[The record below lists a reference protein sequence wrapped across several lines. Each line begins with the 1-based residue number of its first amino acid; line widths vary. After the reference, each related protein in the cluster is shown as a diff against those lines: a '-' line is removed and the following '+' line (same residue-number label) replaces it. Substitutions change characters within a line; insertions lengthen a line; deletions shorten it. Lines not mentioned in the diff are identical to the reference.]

1 MILKTLAG
9 YMNGNGGTLLI
20 GVADDGAIV
29 GLDNDYKTLKKH
41 DRDGFEQAL
50 MTSIAT
56 KLGADACHSVQIVFH
71 SLDNK
76 EVCRVMVAPAQPPDV
91 REGRRRSQAL
101 CSHRREHSRAECSG
115 SDQLH
120 LRSLAEVTTANS
132 LLSRN
137 KITSLRCLCMQQTGA
152 CIMFEDSLV
161 ESSGRLGSSNPWT
174 AMASFAVQILLSG
187 IVLLIS
193 LIYTE
198 GLPQRQLVSML
209 EAPALPQPA
218 AAPRTAAGLMKPTSE
233 FDRNVL
239 QVPREIPKSIA
250 MVRDEAPPRGM
261 QLESPATSSAAY
273 PMNLH
278 SARSCAARPE
288 PAESAGAQGARL
300 PGVAQGLLIREV
312 KPVYPPLARQ
322 ARIQGSR
329 DFAGSR
335 SGKMVRFQNLQVIS
349 GHPMLIQ
356 AAMEAVKQWRYKPYF
371 LNGEPVEVDT
381 HIVVNFT
388 LSGG

>member
-1 MILKTLAG
+1 
-9 YMNGNGGTLLI
+9 
-20 GVADDGAIV
+20 
-29 GLDNDYKTLKKH
+29 
-41 DRDGFEQAL
+41 
-50 MTSIAT
+50 
-56 KLGADACHSVQIVFH
+56 
-71 SLDNK
+71 
-76 EVCRVMVAPAQPPDV
+76 
-91 REGRRRSQAL
+91 
-101 CSHRREHSRAECSG
+101 
-115 SDQLH
+115 
-120 LRSLAEVTTANS
+120 
-132 LLSRN
+132 
-137 KITSLRCLCMQQTGA
+137 
-152 CIMFEDSLV
+152 MFEDSLV

-250 MVRDEAPPRGM
+250 MVRDEAPPRGNT
-261 QLESPATSSAAY
+261 LGIAGDILSSVPDELALGEILRSAA
-273 PMNLH
+273 PNLPKAPVH
-278 SARSCAARPE
+278 KVRVSS
-288 PAESAGAQGARL
+288 
-300 PGVAQGLLIREV
+300 GVAQGLLIREV

-322 ARIQGSR
+322 ARIQGVVTLQALIGK
-329 DFAGSR
+329 DGSI
-335 SGKMVRFQNLQVIS
+335 QNLQVIS